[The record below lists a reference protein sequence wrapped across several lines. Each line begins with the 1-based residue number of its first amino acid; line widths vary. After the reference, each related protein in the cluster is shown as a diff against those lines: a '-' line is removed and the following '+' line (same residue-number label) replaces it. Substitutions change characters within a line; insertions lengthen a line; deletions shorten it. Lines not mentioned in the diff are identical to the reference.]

1 MPAINSPVISTD
13 VHSQSALATPCKK
26 ASRKRGAY
34 SRMAKALILV
44 AASATATVHA
54 EDFSPN
60 FSLILDGH
68 YKSSDSALS
77 EYGKGFG
84 LGHIE
89 LGVSAAI
96 DDLFYGKFTG
106 VVHEHD
112 GKTEFETEEAFI
124 QTLALPGGFSVR
136 AGRFLSD
143 IGYLNGL
150 HTHTDSFVER
160 PAAYRAMLGS
170 HYFDDGVR
178 LSYVLPTD
186 TFWTIGTE
194 AFSGT
199 KMQAADLTD
208 PKSVGVYTAFTKL
221 GGDFNEENSWQLG
234 LSYLRNDNG
243 ASISSHDH
251 EQEHYHETSEEEAHA
266 HTHSHNAQFTGKN
279 TYIAD
284 AVWKWAPDGNYKYRS
299 LTLSGEYLQTRDLSD
314 TIEGNEKN
322 EGFYLSSVYRMTP
335 QWAVGAR
342 YGEFKGYEAH
352 SDHFDEKNLKETEF
366 MVSWSHSH
374 FSTVRLQYT
383 HQTGDGFDNANN
395 NIVTLQ
401 YVMSLGAH
409 DAHAF

>member
-1 MPAINSPVISTD
+1 MPTVKSSVISTD
-13 VHSQSALATPCKK
+13 VHSQPTLATPCKK
-26 ASRKRGAY
+26 ASRKRWAY

-44 AASATATVHA
+44 AASATATAHA

-124 QTLALPGGFSVR
+124 QTLTLPGGFSVR

-143 IGYLNGL
+143 IGYLNGQ

-208 PKSVGVYTAFTKL
+208 PKSVGVYSAFTKL

-243 ASISSHDH
+243 ASISGHGH
-251 EQEHYHETSEEEAHA
+251 EQGLYHESSEEGHA

-299 LTLSGEYLQTRDLSD
+299 LTLSGEYLQTRDLSE

-322 EGFYLSSVYRMTP
+322 DGFYLSSVYRMTP

-352 SDHFDEKNLKETEF
+352 GDHFDEKSLKETEF

-383 HQTGDGFDNANN
+383 HQTGDGFENANN

>member
-1 MPAINSPVISTD
+1 MPGVNSPVISTD
-13 VHSQSALATPCKK
+13 FNSQLSSMT
-26 ASRKRGAY
+26 SRKKVTHKRWAY
-34 SRMAKALILV
+34 SRIAKALIL
-44 AASATATVHA
+44 AAVSTTATA
-54 EDFSPN
+54 EDFKPN

-68 YKSSDSALS
+68 YKSANSALS
-77 EYGKGFG
+77 EYEKGFG
-84 LGHIE
+84 LGHVE

-112 GKTEFETEEAFI
+112 NKTEFETEEAFI
-124 QTLALPGGFSVR
+124 QTLALPGGLSVR

-143 IGYLNGL
+143 IGYLNSQ
-150 HTHTDSFVER
+150 HAHTDSFVER

-170 HYFDDGVR
+170 HYYDDGVR
-178 LSYVLPTD
+178 LSYVMPTD

-194 AFSGT
+194 AFGGN
-199 KMQAADLTD
+199 KMRAEGLTD
-208 PKSVGVYTAFTKL
+208 PKSVGVYTAFSKI

-243 ASISSHDH
+243 ASVTGHDDHDDDHGHEAHGHEEESGHNHSHD
-251 EQEHYHETSEEEAHA
+251 
-266 HTHSHNAQFTGKN
+266 AQFTGKN

-299 LTLSGEYLQTRDLSD
+299 LTLTGEYLQTEDISE
-314 TIEGNEKN
+314 TIKGNEKN
-322 EGFYLSSVYRMTP
+322 KGFYLSSVYQMTP

-352 SDHFDEKNLKETEF
+352 GDHFHEKNLKESEF

-383 HQTGDGFDNANN
+383 HQTGDGFENIKND
-395 NIVTLQ
+395 IVTLQ

-409 DAHAF
+409 DAHTF

>member
-1 MPAINSPVISTD
+1 MPAVNPPIIFTDFHSP
-13 VHSQSALATPCKK
+13 ATKVTPFKG
-26 ASRKRGAY
+26 AIRKRSAY
-34 SRMAKALILV
+34 SQMAKALILL

-54 EDFSPN
+54 EGFSPN

-68 YKSSDSALS
+68 YKSADSALS
-77 EYGKGFG
+77 EYEKGFG

-106 VVHEHD
+106 VVHDHD
-112 GKTEFETEEAFI
+112 GETEFETEEAFI

-143 IGYLNGL
+143 IGYLNSQ
-150 HTHTDSFVER
+150 HAHTDSFVER

-170 HYFDDGVR
+170 HYYDDGVR
-178 LSYVLPTD
+178 LSYVMPTD

-194 AFSGT
+194 AFSGK

-208 PKSVGVYTAFTKL
+208 PKSVGVYTAFTKI
-221 GGDFNEENSWQLG
+221 GGDFNEEHSWQLG

-243 ASISSHDH
+243 ASISNHDH
-251 EQEHYHETSEEEAHA
+251 EHEDDEDHGHEEDEGHS
-266 HTHSHNAQFTGKN
+266 HSHNAQFTGKN

-284 AVWKWAPDGNYKYRS
+284 AVWKWAPDGNFKYRS
-299 LTLSGEYLQTRDLSD
+299 LTLTGEYLQTQDLSD
-314 TIEGNEKN
+314 TFEGNEKN
-322 EGFYLSSVYRMTP
+322 KGFYLSGVYKMTP

-342 YGEFKGYEAH
+342 YGEFRGFEAH
-352 SDHFDEKNLKETEF
+352 EDHFDEKKLQETEL
-366 MVSWSHSH
+366 MVSWSQSH

-383 HQTGDGFDNANN
+383 HQTGDGFENTN

-409 DAHAF
+409 DAHTF

>member
-1 MPAINSPVISTD
+1 MPSNSNTSRKSTRKRW
-13 VHSQSALATPCKK
+13 SYSRIATALA
-26 ASRKRGAY
+26 
-34 SRMAKALILV
+34 LV
-44 AASATATVHA
+44 AASTAVQA
-54 EDFSPN
+54 EEFKPN

-68 YKSSDSALS
+68 YKSANSALS
-77 EYGKGFG
+77 EYEKGFG
-84 LGHIE
+84 LGHVE

-112 GKTEFETEEAFI
+112 NKTEFETEEAFI
-124 QTLALPGGFSVR
+124 QTLALPGGLSVR

-143 IGYLNGL
+143 IGYLNGQ
-150 HTHTDSFVER
+150 HTHSDSFVER

-170 HYFDDGVR
+170 HYYDDGVR
-178 LSYVLPTD
+178 LSYVMPTD

-194 AFSGT
+194 AFGGD
-199 KMQAADLTD
+199 KMRAQGVAD
-208 PKSVGVYTAFTKL
+208 PKSVGVYTAFTKI

-243 ASISSHDH
+243 ASATHHEEHDDHGHEEHGHEEESGHNHSHD
-251 EQEHYHETSEEEAHA
+251 AK
-266 HTHSHNAQFTGKN
+266 FTGKN

-284 AVWKWAPDGNYKYRS
+284 AVWKWAPDGNYKYQN
-299 LTLSGEYLQTRDLSD
+299 LTLTGEYLQTTDISD
-314 TIEGNEKN
+314 TIKGNEKN
-322 EGFYLSSVYRMTP
+322 EGFYLSSVFQMTP

-352 SDHFDEKNLKETEF
+352 GDHFHEQKLKESEF

-383 HQTGDGFDNANN
+383 RQTGDGFENIKND
-395 NIVTLQ
+395 IVTLQ

-409 DAHAF
+409 DAHTF

>member
-1 MPAINSPVISTD
+1 MPLVNPPVISTD
-13 VHSQSALATPCKK
+13 FHSLATKVTPF
-26 ASRKRGAY
+26 KRAIHKRSAC

-44 AASATATVHA
+44 AASATAHA
-54 EDFSPN
+54 EGFSPN

-68 YKSSDSALS
+68 YKSADSALS
-77 EYGKGFG
+77 EYEKGFG

-106 VVHEHD
+106 VVHDHD
-112 GKTEFETEEAFI
+112 GETEFETEEAFI

-143 IGYLNGL
+143 IGYLNGQ
-150 HTHTDSFVER
+150 HAHTDSFVER

-170 HYFDDGVR
+170 HYYDDGVR
-178 LSYVLPTD
+178 LSYVMPTD

-194 AFSGT
+194 AFSGE

-208 PKSVGVYTAFTKL
+208 PKSVGVYTAFTKI
-221 GGDFNEENSWQLG
+221 GGDFNEEHSWQLG

-243 ASISSHDH
+243 ASISSHEHEDDEDH
-251 EQEHYHETSEEEAHA
+251 EHEEDEGHN
-266 HTHSHNAQFTGKN
+266 HSHNAKFTGKN

-284 AVWKWAPDGNYKYRS
+284 AVWKWAPDGNFKYRS
-299 LTLSGEYLQTRDLSD
+299 LTLTGEYLQTQDLSN
-314 TIEGNEKN
+314 TIKGNEKN
-322 EGFYLSSVYRMTP
+322 KGFYLSSVYKMTP

-352 SDHFDEKNLKETEF
+352 EDHFDEKKLQETEL

-383 HQTGDGFDNANN
+383 HQAGNGFENTNN

-401 YVMSLGAH
+401 YVVSLGAH
-409 DAHAF
+409 DAHTF

>member
-1 MPAINSPVISTD
+1 MPEVNSPVISTD
-13 VHSQSALATPCKK
+13 FHPQPTLATACKK
-26 ASRKRGAY
+26 ATRKRWACR
-34 SRMAKALILV
+34 RMAEALILV
-44 AASATATVHA
+44 AASATANA
-54 EDFSPN
+54 EGFSPN

-68 YKSSDSALS
+68 YKSADSALS
-77 EYGKGFG
+77 EYDKGFG
-84 LGHIE
+84 LGHTE
-89 LGVSAAI
+89 LGVSAGI

-124 QTLALPGGFSVR
+124 QTLALPGGLSVR

-143 IGYLNGL
+143 IGYLNGQ
-150 HTHTDSFVER
+150 HAHTDSFVER

-170 HYFDDGVR
+170 HYYDDGVR
-178 LSYVLPTD
+178 LSYVMPTD

-194 AFSGT
+194 AFSGE

-208 PKSVGVYTAFTKL
+208 PKSVGVYTAFTKI
-221 GGDFNEENSWQLG
+221 GGDFNEEHSWQLG

-243 ASISSHDH
+243 ANISSHDH
-251 EQEHYHETSEEEAHA
+251 EHENHEDHGHEEDEGHN
-266 HTHSHNAQFTGKN
+266 HSHDARFTGKN

-299 LTLSGEYLQTRDLSD
+299 LTLTGEYLQTRDLSD
-314 TIEGNEKN
+314 TIEANEKN
-322 EGFYLSSVYRMTP
+322 EGFYLSSVYQMTP

-352 SDHFDEKNLKETEF
+352 GDHFDEKNLQETEL
-366 MVSWSHSH
+366 MVSWSYSH

-383 HQTGDGFDNANN
+383 HQTGDGFENTNN

-409 DAHAF
+409 DAHTF